1 MRALRTGLAP
11 NLKYT
16 RLTLMEK
23 NVVIWLTDQDL
34 NRLRHLVA
42 DLTRTARG
50 MQAGVE
56 TLEEILDLGRVVAP
70 NEIPRNIVTMN
81 SQVVFEDLESGE
93 QRAITIVYPE
103 DAAPLGGK
111 ISVLSPVGIAL
122 LGLSEGAETELPLPH
137 GRTARIRIREVAYQ
151 PEAHGEYSL

>member
-1 MRALRTGLAP
+1 MRALRTRLAR

-16 RLTLMEK
+16 RLALMEK

-34 NRLRHLVA
+34 NRLRQLVA

-56 TLEEILDLGRVVAP
+56 TLEEILDLGRVVSP

-81 SQVVFEDLESGE
+81 SEVVFEDLASREE
-93 QRAITIVYPE
+93 RAITIVYRRTRSRSAE
-103 DAAPLGGK
+103 K
-111 ISVLSPVGIAL
+111 SPCFASRHAL
-122 LGLSEGAETELPLPH
+122 LGLSEARNGTAAAARAHGAHTH
-137 GRTARIRIREVAYQ
+137 TRSRIQ
-151 PEAHGEYSL
+151 PERMASIP